1 MTLVDLRIYAGQPL
15 RIDDEG
21 QFSAIWKQPV
31 AGRVR
36 VTREGLVG
44 DAQADRRVHGGPE
57 KAVHHFPGEHYAK
70 LAAAFPQAA
79 GELVVG
85 SIGENLSTFGGDE
98 REVRIGDRY
107 RVGSA
112 LLEVSQ
118 PRRPCW
124 KIDRRYGV
132 QGMTAFVAETGCTG
146 WYYRVI
152 EEGEVA
158 AGDACA
164 LVERP
169 PGSVALAELW
179 AAWHEHRPDPAR
191 LAACAAAPGLTEA
204 WVKRI
209 GERLRWLAA
218 NR

>member
-1 MTLVDLRIYAGQPL
+1 MTFSELRVFVGQPR

-57 KAVHHFPGEHYAK
+57 KAVHQYPGEHYAR
-70 LAAAFPQAA
+70 LAEAFPQAA
-79 GELVVG
+79 GELLVG
-85 SIGENLSTFGGDE
+85 SIGENLSTLGADE
-98 REVRIGDRY
+98 REVHIGDCY
-107 RVGSA
+107 RFGSA
-112 LLEVSQ
+112 LLQVSQ

-132 QGMTAFVAETGCTG
+132 QGMTAYVAEHGLTG

-152 EEGEVA
+152 EEGEIA
-158 AGDACA
+158 AGDACT

-169 PGSVALAELW
+169 PGSVALAGLW
-179 AAWHEHRPDPAR
+179 TVWHAHRPDSGQ
-191 LAACAAAPGLTEA
+191 LAACARAPGLTEA

-209 GERLRWLAA
+209 GERLRWLAE